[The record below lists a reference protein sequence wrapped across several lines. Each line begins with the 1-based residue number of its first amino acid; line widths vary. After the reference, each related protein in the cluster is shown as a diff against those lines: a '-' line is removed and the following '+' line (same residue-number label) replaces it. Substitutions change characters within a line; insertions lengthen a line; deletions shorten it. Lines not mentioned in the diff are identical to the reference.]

1 MRKPSGGPP
10 VNLMFVVVDNYEDPR
25 GISECDSRD
34 VPLPFLGTLGIIDEN
49 KVVGLEEN
57 VSHSV

>member
-1 MRKPSGGPP
+1 
-10 VNLMFVVVDNYEDPR
+10 MFVVVDNYEDPR